1 MPSKTRKCVNAKTAR
16 RRQRQWCV
24 GCVWRALLAASLA
37 GLEKGGAL
45 VERSNTCEDN
55 VTTDV
60 LFAAGAFHTCGAM
73 GHVPNESSPSSA
85 YRRRL
90 MCWGWEDFG
99 QLRPPEMDHV
109 TSVAAGARHSCA
121 TDGQRLAACWG
132 SNTHQQCNL
141 PRPFPVVVEK
151 VVVLPYSPDEF
162 TPRVRNSFQSGI
174 AAATAVSP
182 SQVVISAI
190 EPVNVIPPP
199 PPTQIETPV
208 PTTTPAPLVNL
219 STNQSQT
226 TPTPVRRLLQ
236 FNSSSST
243 ASTLPPLPPA
253 QKGAGGGGGGGG
265 QGSTE
270 EEVVEEEKEQ
280 EDDERLGLVYPEGPS
295 EYNSVRVTFGVH
307 IPVNADTKRGSGMIR
322 SALEDASKI
331 SEQLENQS
339 VADISSV
346 VEPAKLL
353 GQTHP
358 HSCRFGDYSSRK
370 RSCEIKVVLLHCPSL
385 V

>member
-1 MPSKTRKCVNAKTAR
+1 MSNTRAGTAPTAR

-24 GCVWRALLAASLA
+24 GCVWRALLAASLV
-37 GLEKGGAL
+37 GLEEGGAL
-45 VERSNTCEDN
+45 VERSNACEDN

-73 GHVPNESSPSSA
+73 GPVPNESSPSSG

-151 VVVLPYSPDEF
+151 VVVLPYSPDQF
-162 TPRVRNSFQSGI
+162 TPLVRKAFQSGI
-174 AAATAVSP
+174 AVATAVSP

-190 EPVNVIPPP
+190 EPVNAIPPP
-199 PPTQIETPV
+199 PPTAIEAPV

-219 STNQSQT
+219 STNQNQT
-226 TPTPVRRLLQ
+226 TPVPARRLLQ

-243 ASTLPPLPPA
+243 ASTLPSLSPA
-253 QKGAGGGGGGGG
+253 QKGGGGGGGGG
-265 QGSTE
+265 QEETAE
-270 EEVVEEEKEQ
+270 AVVEKEEVVEEE
-280 EDDERLGLVYPEGPS
+280 ERLGLVYSEGPS
-295 EYNSVRVTFGVH
+295 EYNSVRVTFGVQ
-307 IPVNADTKRGSGMIR
+307 IPVNAGIERDSAMIR

-331 SEQLENQS
+331 SEQLKNQS

-346 VEPAKLL
+346 VEPAKVL

-358 HSCRFGDYSSRK
+358 HSCRFGDYLSRK
-370 RSCEIKVVLLHCPSL
+370 RSCEIKVVFLHCPSL